1 MRHELSLMLKPVE
14 IYWKMKKKYD
24 IHVIYFKYD
33 LKKVSDILC
42 CNENPLL
49 KHLFNAMKFREVS
62 GNLDCQSKV
71 TCI

>member
-1 MRHELSLMLKPVE
+1 
-14 IYWKMKKKYD
+14 MKKKYD

>member
-1 MRHELSLMLKPVE
+1 MVWEKNLENS
-14 IYWKMKKKYD
+14 KYD

-49 KHLFNAMKFREVS
+49 KHLFNAIK
-62 GNLDCQSKV
+62 LP
-71 TCI
+71 I